1 MAETYVVVRTV
12 EDTLANETIV
22 ATVAAGAR
30 PKWNKAKAQTRAAEL
45 ANEFKMQ
52 NNYRR
57 VDFDCKEVKDDGT
70 SVIFHSIVLDNPLFG
85 KIQKSDL
92 DKLVD
97 QINKENTGR

>member
-57 VDFDCKEVKDDGT
+57 VDFDCKEVK
-70 SVIFHSIVLDNPLFG
+70 HLLYKLPLAYRIRCAQHDRLEPVPIPG
-85 KIQKSDL
+85 LYHGI
-92 DKLVD
+92 
-97 QINKENTGR
+97 